1 MAKEDS
7 KPTILADTFVKYD
20 GCDEPEKFTNFQEL
34 VARFEVLS
42 EVVET
47 ISDILRK
54 NNIAME
60 ETIDAPYVDE
70 DEVYDRLL
78 NN

>member
-1 MAKEDS
+1 MAKEGG
-7 KPTILADTFVKYD
+7 ILADAFVKYNE
-20 GCDEPEKFTNFQEL
+20 CDKPEKFTNFQEL
-34 VARFEVLS
+34 VARVEVLS
-42 EVVET
+42 EVVKQ

-60 ETIDAPYVDE
+60 EIIDSPYVDE
-70 DEVYDRLL
+70 DEIYDRLL